1 MYRLLLLDD
10 EEIVTRGIQKVFDLE
25 KSGFQVV
32 GVFQNPQK
40 ALESLPGLQPDLMIT
55 DIKMPQMSG
64 LDFAAEAKQLLP
76 ESEIVILSGYGDF
89 GFAQSAV
96 KIGVSDYL
104 LKPIKKMIF
113 SRCWI
118 QCMQNWRKRKHR
130 NSRQIIWHCFCKI
143 AIQN

>member
-1 MYRLLLLDD
+1 MYRILLLDD
-10 EEIVTRGIQKVFDLE
+10 DEIVTRVIQKDFDLE

-76 ESEIVILSGYGDF
+76 ESEIVI
-89 GFAQSAV
+89 
-96 KIGVSDYL
+96 
-104 LKPIKKMIF
+104 
-113 SRCWI
+113 
-118 QCMQNWRKRKHR
+118 
-130 NSRQIIWHCFCKI
+130 
-143 AIQN
+143 